1 MLYDLKCKFYKYWKS
16 TLKKKMGGSCTG
28 ARSDEFSENNWLLEM
43 IQVQEYT
50 KKDIEI
56 FVGPTSFFKIK
67 F

>member
-1 MLYDLKCKFYKYWKS
+1 MKKHFE
-16 TLKKKMGGSCTG
+16 KKKMGGSCTG